1 MDTPK
6 QKFFQNLSLDT
17 VTNGRLRD
25 VISERANGNDP
36 ATLEFPR
43 SWRESAVVCHTS
55 RSIVVAANE
64 NVFLTMSGNAGL
76 GDVISEGRANDERER
91 DRTFFRLVINRRSR
105 FCISRGIR

>member
-76 GDVISEGRANDERER
+76 RDVISEGQMTSDREK
-91 DRTFFRLVINRRSR
+91 DIEIFSMSACYKLAVAALYQ
-105 FCISRGIR
+105 